1 VRRALMSEVLT
12 RQFGERTASSRLDG
26 VRIEAGRRQ
35 GVGVAGDD
43 G

>member
-1 VRRALMSEVLT
+1 MNEVLT
-12 RQFGERTASSRLDG
+12 RQFGERTVPSSLDG

-35 GVGVAGDD
+35 AVGVAGDE